1 MEPKQA
7 TKKPTRDYPSYS
19 STPWGLWE
27 TMYARRSHR
36 KYLPVELSGEF
47 VASLEDTVRLALEA
61 RGAPEGSIIAVT
73 ERRLVDAV
81 KQRSYKGFANKINIW
96 LARSPVRCFL
106 VLALPR
112 DDAWGDRPR
121 VLPKASMAAED
132 VVLWLAEEDIGTCWL
147 GGVNDREVGKVMG
160 LGEDVSVPSIIC
172 AGKPRAAVRSG
183 GYDSIIYLGLSRR
196 RKPLTEIASVE
207 NAGRPY
213 RVQDIVKVP
222 FSASSEQ
229 QVRPLLEGIVG
240 GSPGGSEA
248 PLELLIDA
256 CLEAARVAP
265 NAGNIQKWEFVIV
278 KENDGLMALKA
289 ACGSAGTWRA
299 AIVAAGYSKKIEAGL
314 LDKPF
319 WMIDVPIALS
329 HMSLMAASMGCAFDV
344 CTDDIDEGAINK
356 LVGLPQSLRTV
367 GVLGL
372 RWGES
377 D

>member
-1 MEPKQA
+1 MQA

-19 STPWGLWE
+19 TAPWGLWE
-27 TMYARRSHR
+27 TMYTRRSHR
-36 KYLPVELSGEF
+36 KYVAKELSGEF
-47 VASLEDTVRLALEA
+47 VASLEDTVRLALRA
-61 RGAPEGSIIAVT
+61 RGAPESSLVAVT
-73 ERRLVDAV
+73 ERQLVEVV
-81 KQRSYKGFANKINIW
+81 KKRSYKGFANKINVW
-96 LARSPVRCFL
+96 LARSPVSGFL
-106 VLALPR
+106 VISLPG
-112 DDAWGDRPR
+112 DDVRGDRPQK
-121 VLPKASMAAED
+121 LPKAAMAAED
-132 VVLWLAEEDIGTCWL
+132 TVLWLVEEGWGTCWL
-147 GGVNDREVGKVMG
+147 GGVNEREIRGVMG
-160 LGEDVSVPSIIC
+160 LGKEMSVPSIVSV
-172 AGKPRAAVRSG
+172 GKPKAAVRSG
-183 GYDSIIYLGLSRR
+183 GYDRILYLGLSRR

-207 NAGRPY
+207 SAGRPY
-213 RVQDIVKVP
+213 RVQDIAKVP

-229 QVRPLLEGIVG
+229 QVRPLLEGIAG

-265 NAGNIQKWEFVIV
+265 NAGNIQKWKFVVV
-278 KENDGLMALKA
+278 KDDDNLKALKG
-289 ACGSAGTWRA
+289 ACDSGVPWRA

-319 WMIDVPIALS
+319 WMIDLPIALS

-372 RWGES
+372 R
-377 D
+377 

>member
-1 MEPKQA
+1 MAEMQA

-19 STPWGLWE
+19 ATPWGLWE

-36 KYLPVELSGEF
+36 KYLPAEPAGEF
-47 VASLEDTVRLALEA
+47 VISLKDTVRLALRA
-61 RGAPEGSIIAVT
+61 RGAPEDSIITVMERELT
-73 ERRLVDAV
+73 EAV
-81 KQRSYKGFANKINIW
+81 KKRSYKGLTNKINIW
-96 LARSPVRCFL
+96 LARSPVCGFL
-106 VLALPR
+106 VISLPR
-112 DDAWGDRPR
+112 DDAWGDRPQK
-121 VLPKASMAAED
+121 LPKAAMAAED
-132 VVLWLAEEDIGTCWL
+132 TVLWLVEEGWGTCWL
-147 GGVNDREVGKVMG
+147 GGVNEREIRGVMG
-160 LGEDVSVPSIIC
+160 LGKEMSVPSIVSV
-172 AGKPRAAVRSG
+172 GKPKAAVRSG

-213 RVQDIVKVP
+213 RVQDIAKVP

-248 PLELLIDA
+248 PIELLIDA

-265 NAGNIQKWEFVIV
+265 NAGNIQKWKFVIV

-299 AIVAAGYSKKIEAGL
+299 AIVAAGYAKKIEAGL

-319 WMIDVPIALS
+319 WMIDLPIALS

-356 LVGLPQSLRTV
+356 LVGLPQSLRTA

-372 RWGES
+372 R
-377 D
+377 